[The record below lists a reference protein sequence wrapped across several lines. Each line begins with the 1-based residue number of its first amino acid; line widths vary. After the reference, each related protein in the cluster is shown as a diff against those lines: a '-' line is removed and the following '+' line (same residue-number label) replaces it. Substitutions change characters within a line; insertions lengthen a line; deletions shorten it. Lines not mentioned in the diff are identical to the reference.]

1 MPARDEWEGRWLGRT
16 VVCIASG
23 PSLTEQDAERVRASG
38 HPTIVTNTTFRLC
51 PWADALMAF
60 DCRWWQVHSR
70 EVRETFPGRTLTFC
84 PKGAAARWGVQ
95 TTLHKEKAWF
105 DSYGNSGT
113 AAISLAIVAGASKVV
128 MLGYDCQKTGGR
140 THWHG
145 DHPRTL
151 GNAHSMPGWPKLFAK
166 VAKFAEARRVPVVN
180 ATRETALTCFPR
192 VDLEAA
198 LQ

>member
-1 MPARDEWEGRWLGRT
+1 MSLKCGIVGLPNVGKSTLFNALTKAGVAAENYPFCTIDPSVGVVEVPDKRLTQLSAIVKPQRVVPAVTEFVD
-16 VVCIASG
+16 IAG
-23 PSLTEQDAERVRASG
+23 L
-38 HPTIVTNTTFRLC
+38 
-51 PWADALMAF
+51 
-60 DCRWWQVHSR
+60 
-70 EVRETFPGRTLTFC
+70 
-84 PKGAAARWGVQ
+84 
-95 TTLHKEKAWF
+95 
-105 DSYGNSGT
+105 
-113 AAISLAIVAGASKVV
+113 VAGASKVV

>member
-23 PSLTEQDAERVRASG
+23 PSLTEQDAERVRVSG

-198 LQ
+198 L